1 MALCAWARRN
11 AGHDVLTRLT
21 RVLAFLVAV
30 LLAPG
35 IAVSQ
40 ENTSSR
46 DTLRLVAD
54 IVGRW
59 DGKDPGALFRAVKA
73 VNPSKGA
80 IVSMRELNK
89 AMGDGSV
96 KLGAVEQASIAAKF
110 KLAQS
115 KVKEKIVSVRKEA
128 HLAYAQANPEAART
142 LSSDGDVGSWRTS
155 DDINSDVDWT
165 AFGVDR
171 NATKDF
177 VDNYYNRML
186 MAALAGEDAGLDLK
200 QDFDIVVTPEGWEKE
215 AGVFETSGGKSLA
228 KTVMTV
234 VTPVN
239 ADGTLGTAKRNDIAA
254 ELENTK
260 TQARLRELA
269 TRLGVYKLVFTD
281 QGNFNRYGDYKQP
294 PQDPAQR
301 EAWEKFM
308 EAADDEGLLV
318 FDGKIVKR
326 ETLAGTCLD
335 MAKHLH
341 HEAIEQLG
349 TLDKKGQVKR
359 IMKYPGRSE
368 WAYGKSSVSP
378 ELIESYVVMGDPRIR
393 RLLEQS
399 RAFHAAKESKAA
411 DAKERFAKVIDDMAA
426 EYPDSNDL
434 GRVALEMIVR
444 QTHLAMQLE
453 LDRIVKIENATERSR
468 RLQALISDFA
478 VMEGDPVLGAFA
490 GAQRRALSK
499 LKTLSENP
507 EHFAQ
512 LKKSYTSIDEIN
524 TATGEKKSR
533 MRSFLSQSEL
543 GQKILETSDDAMEF
557 AEQIR
562 KAKEKKIDLPIAEFH
577 VQVAAVYE
585 QVKEGSELLQFVEV
599 LQERYGEFQEVVGA
613 PTKTL
618 ESVLNSFGTVVDV
631 LSAVS
636 TSKTDADL
644 AYNLGKLFWDNTGVG
659 GVVNSLYGFVMQG
672 DNEALAKFVMFA
684 LCPQASIPELVNK
697 IGSFAMHTGAQRLFD
712 AQLEA
717 LYQASY
723 FAGDPDYIDKPEWK
737 DKEPWLLA
745 NFAEYGAGSA
755 AVSAFLDDL
764 LLPGGYAAA
773 QDMIS
778 KLKGRPSDNQL
789 GNEVI
794 AKAAVA
800 KAIWMT
806 LALGDHV
813 VLKDDAALA
822 EATQRVKLLT
832 DDIIYLANRL
842 GKEVARAPENFN
854 MPDGA
859 SPGEQ
864 AAINKLVKERDVWV
878 GKAKLAMAEAITRTF
893 EERRRAESDLSDEAT
908 KRRLEELRALLT
920 KLDVLEPGLYNL
932 GEEGSYNFLLRNVP
946 FVISSKQQKRKLVE
960 AINRYFDAYSQILSL
975 RDALAQLHT
984 VHAGK
989 QLDKLPLTG
998 APPLCGERSIDLQNS
1013 LTYFQKVRDDI
1024 AETSRSLAG
1033 IKGAP
1038 LAGPFDD
1045 RIRRGVNEANM
1056 AMAQSDATG
1065 AIARACRELHWRI
1078 EVLDRARF
1086 TEASAEATSKFEAAR
1101 IKRDELMQEFIRY
1114 YAAIKAL
1121 SLRITI
1127 DPSTPIQ
1134 SQPVSAQ
1141 VAVERGAPPEGA
1153 GWVWEIDD
1161 QGSRIKVMRGAA
1173 VTFEAPF
1180 RGRYTLKASLVLSGV
1195 AVKTASLGFNVV
1207 GGSGLRVV
1215 LNPADPN
1222 PAAPIAAEASWS
1234 AAPAGTNIAYEWGCD
1249 TCALVAQQGA
1259 RASFRA
1265 PQNGQGR
1272 VTLRARLGSTVL
1284 GEAAAAFS
1292 VKDPKKPT
1300 TQDNNQPPNVINPP
1314 PSPPVSPPITS
1325 LMGTPPGS
1333 PPNTKSQNQKT
1344 DGTTGVSSQDK
1355 PGVSAITLTELPLAT
1370 WSQAQ
1375 IARDRYRETL
1385 QRGDLS
1391 PQDRAKAT
1399 SLLGSAEKRLRQLWD
1414 EARNDIAGLPAFLNK
1429 YLAELDRIYAG
1440 FKAKAP
1446 KKPDRPDEAGTITDL
1461 DGETPWSRYQC
1472 VVRMD
1477 KELEERRAEGKAL
1490 VAKASS
1496 LESQF
1501 AANFDGGS
1509 GNSTAMRAFDAFW
1522 PSQMLVGRK
1531 WRTSGLERS
1540 ISNPCSDTNESAKL
1554 KLDPVGAAV
1563 STNATADT
1571 KPAAPPL
1578 KASLSI
1584 DPASR
1589 GKPDAVVVARV
1600 EGGTAPFRY
1609 SWTGAR
1615 SNTGDRAVYAV
1626 PVRPG
1631 SSVQA
1636 VVQVTDAAGKIASAS
1651 VSIEPLLIKVELV
1664 RMQPASG
1671 DVPVGGEVSF
1681 DVRLTSD
1688 GKPVDASAYVL
1699 RWEPSTE
1706 ARFSKPEGAGV
1717 AKNSATWSR
1726 PGKAKV
1732 WLVALRREVA
1742 ALATAGESNQIELTI
1757 IGSSMNLSVEPAQ
1770 PLVGQEVRITAV
1782 ETPTAADSA
1791 VQYWWELSGQATSS
1805 GQTKNPRVYSY
1816 IAKNTQP
1823 VTVTA
1828 HMKERSRG
1836 DEVAHKS
1843 ISVTARAYSI
1853 SIANLGAAFDNSTTR
1868 PVIWRPGQGL
1878 VTLGK
1883 EIAAHQDVALRADVT
1898 PAPATAQIRYRWT
1911 VGEGA
1916 TVSGNPAS
1924 RETRVQRAS
1933 RGSIQATV
1941 EVRDANDIVLGKAA
1955 TSVSVTVSDEDIATG
1970 KQKSA
1975 DLATLKEAATGA
1987 WRNGDLD
1994 TACQKATA
2002 AKQIDPKLVLA
2013 ATYCSG
2019 RDRINSL
2026 VHEIEAKLK
2035 PGATKADLDVAQ
2047 SKLDQASAINP
2058 KAKPLADLKKRLD
2071 AVRGGGADVAKML
2084 ANAAQAWSSGDAAG
2098 AARIAG
2104 EAVKAALT
2112 NVDAQLQKK
2121 RYDEGLV
2128 ALEASV
2134 RTAKDALNRKDLNA
2148 AAAAVAAGQKILANY
2163 KPLLEVNQLIASQR
2177 EAEQRTRVE
2186 RQRHLDLLNAGSQSC
2201 DQKNWKDCKDKLEA
2215 GLADSGRVF
2224 LPSDAAVVDRAKGLL
2239 SRATKELE
2247 STQKAAADAAKQ
2259 NQAIAEAKK
2268 KAEADRVARE
2278 QQCRALANEGI
2289 RKQAAKDH
2297 AGAIPLYK
2305 QAIDLCPKLCPV
2317 LNNLG
2322 VAFENV
2328 GNRPQAKPWFEAA
2341 LKCDPTNEQFKKNV
2355 AINQANLKPPQPP
2368 PQPPPPQP
2376 PVNRLDGVYEGWADR
2391 DGKHTSRYVATV
2403 TGSRIVM
2410 IAQND
2415 AKKEPRVGVI
2425 RPTGDFVIQFRSMTY
2440 TGRIVGTQVT
2450 GTWTLR
2456 LSLFGGP
2463 PTIYTGGFTG
2473 SKVK

>member
-1 MALCAWARRN
+1 MALCAYGHGDGGYGRLARLMR
-11 AGHDVLTRLT
+11 AA
-21 RVLAFLVAV
+21 AFFVVA
-30 LLAPG
+30 LLAPQ

-40 ENTSSR
+40 ETASNP
-46 DTLRLVAD
+46 DGLRLVAE
-54 IVGRW
+54 IVARW
-59 DGKDPGALFRAVKA
+59 DGQDAGALFRAVKA

-89 AMGDGSV
+89 AMGDGSL
-96 KLGAVEQASIAAKF
+96 KLGAVEQASIGAKF

-115 KVKEKIVSVRKEA
+115 KVKEKIVSVRRDA
-128 HLAYAQANPEAART
+128 HLAYAQANPEQART

-165 AFGVDR
+165 AFGADR

-186 MAALAGEDAGLDLK
+186 IAALAGEGAGLDLK

-269 TRLGVYKLVFTD
+269 TKLGVYKLVFNEK
-281 QGNFNRYGDYKQP
+281 GNFVRYGDYMQP

-301 EAWEKFM
+301 QAWETFM

-326 ETLAGTCLD
+326 ETLAGACLD

-368 WAYGKSSVSP
+368 WAYGKSAVSP
-378 ELIESYVVMGDPRIR
+378 ELIESYVVMGDDRIR

-399 RAFHAAKESKAA
+399 RVFHAAKESKAA
-411 DAKERFAKVIDDMAA
+411 DAKEKFAQIIDNMSA
-426 EYPDSNDL
+426 EYSDSGDL
-434 GRVALEMIVR
+434 GRLSLEMIVR

-453 LDRIVKIENATERSR
+453 LDRIAKMESATERSR
-468 RLQALISDFA
+468 RLQALINDFA
-478 VMEGDPVLGAFA
+478 VMEGDPALGAFA

-499 LKTLSENP
+499 FKAMSDSP
-507 EHFAQ
+507 DRFAQ
-512 LKKSYTSIDEIN
+512 LKKSYVSIDEIDA
-524 TATGEKKSR
+524 ATGEKKSR

-543 GQKILETSDDAMEF
+543 GKKILESSDEAMEI
-557 AEQIR
+557 AEKIR
-562 KAKEKKIDLPIAEFH
+562 KMKEEKIDLRIAEFQI
-577 VQVAAVYE
+577 QVVAVYE
-585 QVKEGSELLQFVEV
+585 QLKEGSELLQFVEV
-599 LQERYGEFQEVVGA
+599 LQERYGDFQGTVGA
-613 PTKTL
+613 PTKTF
-618 ESVLNSFGTVVDV
+618 ESVLNSFGTLVDV
-631 LSAVS
+631 LSTVS
-636 TSKTDADL
+636 TSKTDAEL
-644 AYNLGKLFWDNTGVG
+644 SYNLGKLFWDNTTIG
-659 GVVNSLYGFVMQG
+659 GMVNSLYGFVVQG

-697 IGSFAMHTGAQRLFD
+697 IGSFAMRTGAQRLFD

-723 FAGDPDYIDKPEWK
+723 FAGDPDYIDKPQWK

-745 NFAEYGAGSA
+745 NFAEYGAGST

-822 EATQRVKLLT
+822 EAAQRVKLLT
-832 DDIIYLANRL
+832 DEIIYLAKRL

-878 GKAKLAMAEAITRTF
+878 GKAKLAMAEAIARTF
-893 EERRRAESDLSDEAT
+893 EERRRAESDLSDDAT

-960 AINRYFDAYSQILSL
+960 AINRYFDAYSQVLSL

-984 VHAGK
+984 VHAGR
-989 QLDKLPLTG
+989 QLDKLPLTS

-1056 AMAQSDATG
+1056 AMAQADATG
-1065 AIARACRELHWRI
+1065 AIARACRELHWRV
-1078 EVLDRARF
+1078 EVVDRARF
-1086 TEASAEATSKFEAAR
+1086 TEAATEATSKFEAAR
-1101 IKRDELMQEFIRY
+1101 LKRDELMQEFTRY

-1127 DPSTPIQ
+1127 NPGAPIQ

-1141 VAVERGAPPEGA
+1141 VVVERGAAPEGA
-1153 GWVWEIDD
+1153 GWVWELHD
-1161 QGSRIKVMRGAA
+1161 QGSPIKTMRGAA

-1180 RGRYTLKASLVLSGV
+1180 KGRYTLKAALVLSGV
-1195 AVKTASLGFNVV
+1195 TVKTASLDFAVV

-1215 LNPADPN
+1215 LSPVDPD

-1234 AAPAGTNIAYEWGCD
+1234 SAPAGADVAYEWGCD
-1249 TCALVAQQGA
+1249 TCAPIGQQGA

-1265 PQNGQGR
+1265 PQSGRGQ
-1272 VTLRARLGSTVL
+1272 VTLRARLGATIL
-1284 GEAAAAFS
+1284 GEAVAAFS

-1300 TQDNNQPPNVINPP
+1300 TQETRQPDRTNPP
-1314 PSPPVSPPITS
+1314 PTPPVSPPISS
-1325 LMGTPPGS
+1325 LSSGTPPGPS
-1333 PPNTKSQNQKT
+1333 SDAKPPNQKT
-1344 DGTTGVSSQDK
+1344 DGTTGVSGKDK
-1355 PGVSAITLTELPLAT
+1355 PAIPASALAELPLGT

-1375 IARDRYRETL
+1375 TARDRYRETL

-1399 SLLGSAEKRLRQLWD
+1399 DLLGAAEKRLRELWD
-1414 EARNDIAGLPAFLNK
+1414 EAKNDVAGLPAFLNK
-1429 YLAELDRIYAG
+1429 YLGELDRIYAG

-1446 KKPDRPDEAGTITDL
+1446 KKPDRPDEGGNVTDL

-1490 VAKASS
+1490 VTKATA

-1501 AANFDGGS
+1501 TMNFDGGS
-1509 GNSTAMRAFDAFW
+1509 GNTAAMRAFDAFW
-1522 PSQMLVGRK
+1522 PGQMLVGRK

-1554 KLDPVGAAV
+1554 KLDPVGPAGPATV
-1563 STNATADT
+1563 STDT
-1571 KPAAPPL
+1571 KQAAPPL

-1589 GKPDAVVVARV
+1589 GKPDATVIAKV
-1600 EGGTAPFRY
+1600 EGGMAPFRY
-1609 SWTGAR
+1609 SWMGAR

-1626 PVRPG
+1626 PASRG
-1631 SSVQA
+1631 SNVQA
-1636 VVQVTDAAGKIASAS
+1636 VVQVTDAAGKVASAS
-1651 VSIEPLLIKVELV
+1651 IPIEPLLVKVELA
-1664 RMQPASG
+1664 RTQPASG
-1671 DVPVGGEVSF
+1671 DVPVGGQISF
-1681 DVRLTSD
+1681 DVRLSSD

-1706 ARFSKPEGAGV
+1706 ARFSSPEGAGV
-1717 AKNSATWSR
+1717 TKNSATWSR

-1732 WLVALRREVA
+1732 WVVALHREGA
-1742 ALATAGESNQIELTI
+1742 ALATVGESNQIDLSI
-1757 IGSSMNLSVEPAQ
+1757 VGSSIALRAEPAQ
-1770 PLVGQEVRITAV
+1770 PLVGQEVRITAT
-1782 ETPTAADSA
+1782 ETPAAPDSEA
-1791 VQYWWELSGQATSS
+1791 QYWWEISGQAASA
-1805 GQTKNPRVYSY
+1805 GQTQNPRVYSY
-1816 IAKNTQP
+1816 IAKDTQP
-1823 VTVTA
+1823 VAVTA
-1828 HMKERSRG
+1828 RLKERRHG
-1836 DEVAHKS
+1836 DEVARQTL
-1843 ISVTARAYSI
+1843 SVTARAYSV

-1898 PAPATAQIRYRWT
+1898 PSPVTTQIRYRWT

-1916 TVSGNPAS
+1916 SVSGNPAS

-1933 RGSIQATV
+1933 KGSIQATV
-1941 EVRDANDIVLGKAA
+1941 EVRDANDIVLGKAV

-1975 DLATLKEAATGA
+1975 ELARLKEAATSA
-1987 WRNGDLD
+1987 WSNGDLD
-1994 TACQKATA
+1994 AACQKAVA
-2002 AKQIDPKLVLA
+2002 AQQIDPKFPLA

-2019 RDRINSL
+2019 RDRVNAL
-2026 VHEIEAKLK
+2026 VHDIEATLK
-2035 PGATKADLDVAQ
+2035 PGATKAELDGAQ

-2071 AVRGGGADVAKML
+2071 AARGGSVDVSKALADAT
-2084 ANAAQAWSSGDAAG
+2084 QAWNSGDAAG

-2104 EAVKAALT
+2104 DAAKASPT
-2112 NVDAQLQKK
+2112 NVEAQLQKK
-2121 RYDEGLV
+2121 RYDEGLA

-2148 AAAAVAAGQKILANY
+2148 AAAAVAAGQKTLANY
-2163 KPLLEVNQLIASQR
+2163 KPLQEINQLIASQR
-2177 EAEQRTRVE
+2177 EADQRARAE
-2186 RQRHLDLLNAGSQSC
+2186 RQSHLDLLQAGSQSC
-2201 DQKNWKDCKDKLEA
+2201 DQKRWKDCKDKIEA
-2215 GLADSGRVF
+2215 GLADPRVF
-2224 LPSDAAVVDRAKGLL
+2224 LPADAPVLDKAKGLL
-2239 SRATKELE
+2239 SRAASELDAA
-2247 STQKAAADAAKQ
+2247 QKAAANANKQ
-2259 NQAIAEAKK
+2259 NVPSVDPKK
-2268 KAEADRVARE
+2268 QAEADQQARE
-2278 QQCRALANEGI
+2278 QKCRAIATEGI
-2289 RKQAAKDH
+2289 KKQSAKDH

-2317 LNNLG
+2317 MNNLG
-2322 VAFENV
+2322 VAYENV
-2328 GNRPQAKPWFEAA
+2328 GNTAAAKPWFEAA
-2341 LKCDPTNEQFKKNV
+2341 LKCEPTNELYKKNV
-2355 AINQANLKPPQPP
+2355 AVNQANLKPPPP
-2368 PQPPPPQP
+2368 LPPPPP
-2376 PVNRLDGVYEGWADR
+2376 SVNSLDGVYEGWADR

-2415 AKKEPRVGVI
+2415 SKKEPRVGVI
-2425 RPTGDFVIQFRSMTY
+2425 RPNGEFVIQFASMTY
-2440 TGRIVGTQVT
+2440 NGRIVGTQVT